1 MTTDAAPR
9 RFERLAQELRDQI
22 RSGRLPA
29 GEPIPSVRELI
40 DTWSTS
46 KITVERALAVLKAE
60 GLIESRVGARTTV
73 VQPHG
78 PWISSPRDHVERVA
92 SGATIYRD
100 RERSEIYEAGSITT
114 TNVAPAILNA
124 IGSVVP
130 DPTIPT
136 EVTRVI
142 KRARRMYQDDRLV
155 GVCTTWYAEPLIV
168 QQRPDG
174 PEVAER
180 LASVNERFHGGTLGH
195 LERLCNVEYTHSVDR
210 VAVRPAPVGVARELA
225 VEPGA
230 PMLWVLSTNF
240 AGEYPLQADEW
251 FRYPD
256 DEGLTYRY

>member
-1 MTTDAAPR
+1 MTTDVGPR
-9 RFERLAQELRDQI
+9 RFERLAQELREQI
-22 RSGRLPA
+22 KSGRLVA
-29 GEPIPSVRELI
+29 GEPIPSVRDLI

-46 KITVERALAVLKAE
+46 KVTVERALAVLKAE

-73 VQPHG
+73 VDHDG
-78 PWISSPRDHVERVA
+78 PWISSPRDHVGRVS
-92 SGATIYRD
+92 SGVTIYRD
-100 RERSEIYEAGSITT
+100 GERSEIYEAGSLTT
-114 TNVAPAILNA
+114 ANVGAAVLNA

-155 GVCTTWYAEPLIV
+155 GICTTWYAEPLIV
-168 QQRPDG
+168 QQRPNG
-174 PEVAER
+174 PEFAER
-180 LASVNERFHGGTLGH
+180 LASVGERFHGGTLGH
-195 LERLCNVEYTHSVDR
+195 LERLCNVEYTHTVER
-210 VAVRPAPVGVARELA
+210 VAVRPAPVGIARELG
-225 VEPGA
+225 VTPGS

-256 DEGLTYRY
+256 DEGVTYRY